1 MSWRSVIVSNPAKLS
16 HKDKHLVIK
25 QDEEACVPL
34 EDISVIVVET
44 QQASITSS
52 LLDQLARKTIPL
64 IVCGPSHLPTG
75 LFLSFQQHSRFLKV
89 LKSQMEQTLPFRKN
103 CWQMVVKRK
112 IENQAKC
119 LELLEKKHCNEL
131 INISKQVKS
140 GDPDNRESAAASV
153 YFDSYMPSISRQ
165 EDNTVNAA
173 LNYGY
178 SIMRGAVARS
188 LAAYGFLPAVGIH
201 HRSELNAFNLAD
213 DFMEVLR
220 PLVDLWVGQN
230 IEIDEEFCINKR
242 KGLVSLLSKDILIDG
257 ARQRV
262 IRAID
267 IMISSYK
274 TATTSGEAK
283 YLKLPELLPIIEHVW
298 E

>member
-1 MSWRSVIVSNPAKLS
+1 M
-16 HKDKHLVIK
+16 
-25 QDEEACVPL
+25 
-34 EDISVIVVET
+34 
-44 QQASITSS
+44 
-52 LLDQLARKTIPL
+52 
-64 IVCGPSHLPTG
+64 
-75 LFLSFQQHSRFLKV
+75 
-89 LKSQMEQTLPFRKN
+89 
-103 CWQMVVKRK
+103 
-112 IENQAKC
+112 
-119 LELLEKKHCNEL
+119 
-131 INISKQVKS
+131 
-140 GDPDNRESAAASV
+140 
-153 YFDSYMPSISRQ
+153 
-165 EDNTVNAA
+165 
-173 LNYGY
+173 
-178 SIMRGAVARS
+178 
-188 LAAYGFLPAVGIH
+188 AAYGFLPAVGIH